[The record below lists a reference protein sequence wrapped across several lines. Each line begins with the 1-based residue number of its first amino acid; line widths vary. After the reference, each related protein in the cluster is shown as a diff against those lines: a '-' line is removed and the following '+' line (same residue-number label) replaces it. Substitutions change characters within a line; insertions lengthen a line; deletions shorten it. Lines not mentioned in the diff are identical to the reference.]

1 MTSVARRWVA
11 IGAVVGAIGVSLGA
25 FGAHGLPGFLEQRGY
40 AGDDL
45 ARRLEIF
52 ETAIRYQMWHAIA
65 IVVTGLALE
74 LRAVAAWR
82 FAAWAFLVGV
92 IAFSGSLKVL
102 TFAGPQWNWLGMVA
116 PVGGVAMIVGWV
128 ALAVGA
134 LQGEKRTHTA

>member
-11 IGAVVGAIGVSLGA
+11 VGAILAAIGVSLGA

-45 ARRLEIF
+45 TRRLEIF
-52 ETAIRYQMWHAIA
+52 DTAIRYQMWHAIA

-74 LRAVAAWR
+74 MRAVAAWR

-92 IAFSGSLKVL
+92 IAFSGSLKIL
-102 TFAGPQWNWLGMVA
+102 TFAGTQWNWLGMVA
-116 PVGGVAMIVGWV
+116 PVGGVGMIAGWV

-134 LQGEKRTHTA
+134 LQREK